1 MRGKV
6 YFCHHVYNLAGITP
20 AYAGKSLL
28 TGRLMRITRDH
39 PRLCGE
45 KIFPFLYIIGISGS
59 PPPMRGKVESGYLN
73 DDETGI
79 TPAYAGKRY
88 SKFKTLG
95 AKRDHPRLCGE
106 KFRHVA
112 SKGYTLGSP
121 PPMRG
126 KVVPVGVVTVLSR
139 ITPAYAGKSLRISN
153 GKWHW

>member
-1 MRGKV
+1 
-6 YFCHHVYNLAGITP
+6 
-20 AYAGKSLL
+20 
-28 TGRLMRITRDH
+28 
-39 PRLCGE
+39 
-45 KIFPFLYIIGISGS
+45 
-59 PPPMRGKVESGYLN
+59 MRGKVESGYLN

-126 KVVPVGVVTVLSR
+126 KVCGSPMENGTGR
-139 ITPAYAGKSLRISN
+139 ITPAYAGKSTLHEVSAPD
-153 GKWHW
+153 G